1 MMKTTNYNLDR
12 ERLDKV
18 ELAMAP
24 LHELPTT
31 VSELASN
38 ILVFQDRIVALEEE
52 VWELRGLEELHEDVW
67 VTLDTC
73 WDNLHEL
80 SGQMIVRHIGEEGQ
94 GFGRGRANNDTKRKI
109 SQLHAYDGV

>member
-52 VWELRGLEELHEDVW
+52 VW
-67 VTLDTC
+67 
-73 WDNLHEL
+73 
-80 SGQMIVRHIGEEGQ
+80 
-94 GFGRGRANNDTKRKI
+94 
-109 SQLHAYDGV
+109 